1 MGFLNDE
8 NQFFFI
14 LAIGAGLVMLSSKLN
29 LPRGIRNN
37 NAGNLENN
45 GIDWVGLSPVQTDSR
60 FYQFTE
66 PKYGIRALARVLKN
80 YQNLHGIN
88 TVQGI
93 INRWAPQ
100 HENNTGSYVAHV
112 SSVLGVQKDQPINI
126 EAYLVPLTEAI
137 ILHENGVQPYSMA
150 EIVEGVSLA

>member
-1 MGFLNDE
+1 
-8 NQFFFI
+8 
-14 LAIGAGLVMLSSKLN
+14 MLISPKLTK
-29 LPRGIRNN
+29 PRGIRNN

-45 GIDWVGLSPVQTDSR
+45 GIQWLGLSPVQTDSR
-60 FYQFTE
+60 FYQFIE

-80 YQNLHGIN
+80 YQALHGIN
-88 TVQGI
+88 TAQGVI
-93 INRWAPQ
+93 DRWAPP
-100 HENNTGSYVAHV
+100 HENNTASYVAHV

-126 EAYLVPLTEAI
+126 DAYLVPLTEAI